1 MAVAKFAHEE
11 SPTMAEDIRP
21 EPAVRAARAWLAQIY
36 AEERIARIS
45 LEEVRFRD
53 GNWEIT
59 LGFNREEPDEASTD
73 SSVGSLLVGSNP
85 LSAAL
90 RSIAS
95 QRRIYK
101 VIVVAG
107 NDNHVKEMR
116 DREVA

>member
-1 MAVAKFAHEE
+1 
-11 SPTMAEDIRP
+11 MAEDIRP
-21 EPAVRAARAWLAQIY
+21 EQAVRAAKAWMAQIY
-36 AEERIARIS
+36 AEEHIAKIS

-59 LGFNREEPDEASTD
+59 LGFNREEPAEISAD
-73 SSVGSLLVGSNP
+73 SSVGGLLVGANP

-101 VIVVAG
+101 VVVVAG
-107 NDNHVKEMR
+107 NDNRVMEMR